1 MPVEEMK
8 KPKLLRGRRRIDQSK
23 VPEGSL
29 LLLDEWGTVLQMV
42 PPPVAESMRGMV
54 ARLRVGEDLPKRIG
68 LISTIQGEGV
78 SFLASTLG
86 LLLTHD
92 TPKTVCIVE
101 LNWWSGSGSRPDAPL
116 GVSDVVK
123 DRATLSDV
131 RVATGNPGL
140 TLLRSGST
148 TIAERPY
155 LSNSVE
161 LDHILADLDDEHDH
175 LILDLPAMSS
185 SADALTLA
193 QKATA
198 LIFVVQQGVTPEAD
212 AKQALEQMQGLPV
225 LGAVLN
231 RSSSRVPSFVR
242 RRVGGA

>member
-1 MPVEEMK
+1 MRKVSV
-8 KPKLLRGRRRIDQSK
+8 RRRKRIDQAK
-23 VPEGSL
+23 VPAGAL
-29 LLLDEWGTVLQMV
+29 LLLDEFGSVQQMV
-42 PPPVAESMRGMV
+42 PPAVAESMRLMV
-54 ARLRVGEDLPKRIG
+54 ARLRVGDDLPKRIG

-78 SFLASTLG
+78 SFLACTLG

-101 LNWWSGSGSRPDAPL
+101 LNWWSGAASGDNAPP

-123 DRATLSDV
+123 ERASLSEV
-131 RVATGNPGL
+131 LVQTGNPGL
-140 TLLRSGST
+140 TLLRPGDT
-148 TIAERPY
+148 TLAERPY

-161 LDHILADLDDEHDH
+161 LENILTELDEEHDH
-175 LILDLPAMSS
+175 LILDLPALNV

-193 QKATA
+193 QKANA
-198 LIFVVQQGVTPEAD
+198 LIFVIQQGVTPESE
-212 AKQALEQMQGLPV
+212 AKRGLEQLNGLNV
-225 LGAVLN
+225 LGAILN

>member
-1 MPVEEMK
+1 MK
-8 KPKLLRGRRRIDQSK
+8 KVTVRRRKRIDQAK
-23 VPEGSL
+23 VPVGAL
-29 LLLDEWGTVLQMV
+29 LLLDEHGSVLQMV
-42 PPPVAESMRGMV
+42 PPAVAESMRLMV

-68 LISTIQGEGV
+68 LISTIRGEGV
-78 SFLASTLG
+78 SFLACTLG

-101 LNWWSGSGSRPDAPL
+101 LNWWCGAASGEGVPP

-123 DRATLSDV
+123 ERAALSDV
-131 RVATGNPGL
+131 LVATGNPGL
-140 TLLRSGST
+140 TLLHPGDT
-148 TIAERPY
+148 DVADRPY

-161 LDHILADLDDEHDH
+161 LGNILTELEEEHDH
-175 LILDLPAMSS
+175 LILDLPALSV

-193 QKATA
+193 QKADA
-198 LIFVVQQGVTPEAD
+198 LIYVVQQGVTPESD
-212 AKQALEQMQGLPV
+212 VKQALEQLNGLNV
-225 LGAVLN
+225 LGAILN

>member
-1 MPVEEMK
+1 MK
-8 KPKLLRGRRRIDQSK
+8 IPSLLPGRRRIDQAK

-29 LLLDEWGTVLQMV
+29 LLVDEWGTALQMV
-42 PPPVAESMRGMV
+42 PRAVAESMRLMV

-68 LISTIQGEGV
+68 LTSTIQGEGV
-78 SFLASTLG
+78 SFLARTLG

-92 TPKTVCIVE
+92 TPKTVCIAE
-101 LNWWSGSGSRPDAPL
+101 LNWWSDSANGDDAPL

-131 RVATGNPGL
+131 LVSTGNPGL
-140 TLLRSGST
+140 TLLRPGAT

-161 LDHILADLDDEHDH
+161 LENILAELDEEHDH

-198 LIFVVQQGVTPEAD
+198 LIFVVQQGVTPQAD

-231 RSSSRVPSFVR
+231 RSSSRVPGFIR